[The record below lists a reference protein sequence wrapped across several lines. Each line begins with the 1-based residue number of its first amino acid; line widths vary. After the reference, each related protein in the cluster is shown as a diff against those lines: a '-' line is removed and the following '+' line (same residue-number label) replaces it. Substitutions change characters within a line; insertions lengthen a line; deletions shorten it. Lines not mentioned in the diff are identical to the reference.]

1 MNFLPLFFA
10 FTSVFCA
17 DGPYAFNNKL
27 SEHVKVERFVK
38 YHLHNLYRLSV
49 LLESYSYESNSSS
62 ALPSDHLQSLVAPFS
77 DFFHNVWPHFVMHRD
92 ARDFFLKMYNNSCP
106 IARAS
111 PELVLVPIRAVFAWY
126 SIELE
131 EDKMTE
137 EGVKDYLLSLYCR
150 SYE

>member
-49 LLESYSYESNSSS
+49 LLQSYSFESNSS
-62 ALPSDHLQSLVAPFS
+62 ALSSDQLKNVVAPFS
-77 DFFHNVWPHFVMHRD
+77 DFFHNVVWPCFIGHGNG
-92 ARDFFLKMYNNSCP
+92 RDFFLMMYNKYCP
-106 IARAS
+106 TACIAS
-111 PELVLVPIRAVFAWY
+111 PESIIEPIKAVLAWY
-126 SIELE
+126 GIELE
-131 EDKMTE
+131 EAKKNE
-137 EGVKDYLLSLYCR
+137 EG
-150 SYE
+150 